1 MGLRTVTGPVPVS
14 TMSPN
19 PEHQAA
25 EAQHGL
31 IELAAA
37 LPAVV
42 RIGTSS
48 WNYPGWLG
56 LVYDPPFPTRQAPSQ
71 LLRQY
76 VRHPLFRTVGIDHS
90 FYKPLDVPTLAEYAE
105 ALPAGFLC
113 VSKAWKRVTS
123 PVDEES
129 MEPNPD
135 FLDASRMI
143 DAVVAPLVEHFA
155 AHLGPIVLE
164 FESLARAPWLTPDQ
178 FIETL
183 DRFLDRIPRTVNY
196 AVEIRNPALLTAPY
210 FAVLRAHGVAHC
222 FNAWTDMPSIAE
234 QMALPD
240 STTADFLVARALL
253 THGRKYSTSVK
264 EFEPY
269 DRIRRPAPETRGHLV
284 RLINLAAELRLPLY
298 LLVNNR
304 LEGSAPSTIRA
315 VAEEWVAQRS
325 AIK

>member
-1 MGLRTVTGPVPVS
+1 MS
-14 TMSPN
+14 TTPPN
-19 PEHQAA
+19 PDRPAA
-25 EAQHGL
+25 EAPRDVA
-31 IELAAA
+31 ELAAA
-37 LPAVV
+37 LPPLI

-56 LVYDPPFPTRQAPSQ
+56 QVYAPPFPTRHAPSQ

-76 VRHPLFRTVGIDHS
+76 VQHPLFRTVGIDHS
-90 FYKPLDVPTLAEYAE
+90 FYRPMDTPTLAEYAD
-105 ALPAGFLC
+105 ALPSGFLC
-113 VSKAWKRVTS
+113 VSKAWQRITS

-129 MEPNPD
+129 NEPNPD
-135 FLDASRMI
+135 FLDASRMT
-143 DAVVAPLVEHFA
+143 DAVVAPLVENFA
-155 AHLGPIVLE
+155 DHLGPIVLE

-178 FIETL
+178 FIEKL

-210 FAVLRAHGVAHC
+210 FAVLRAHSVSHC

-253 THGRKYSTSVK
+253 TRGRKYRTSVK

-269 DRIRRPAPETRGHLV
+269 DRIQKPAPEVRNHLTQLMDHAV
-284 RLINLAAELRLPLY
+284 DLRIPVY
-298 LLVNNR
+298 VLVNNR

-315 VAEEWVAQRS
+315 VAEQWVAAHAGDRS
-325 AIK
+325 PKA